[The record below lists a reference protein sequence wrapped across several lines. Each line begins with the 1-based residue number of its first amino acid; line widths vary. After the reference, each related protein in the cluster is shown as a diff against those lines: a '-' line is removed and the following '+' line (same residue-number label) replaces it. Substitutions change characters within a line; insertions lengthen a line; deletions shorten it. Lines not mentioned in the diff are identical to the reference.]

1 MYRKTLFSGI
11 AGYKFFF
18 RFAVW
23 IEAILH
29 AIQKHENSKQNTTFI

>member
-23 IEAILH
+23 REALLH